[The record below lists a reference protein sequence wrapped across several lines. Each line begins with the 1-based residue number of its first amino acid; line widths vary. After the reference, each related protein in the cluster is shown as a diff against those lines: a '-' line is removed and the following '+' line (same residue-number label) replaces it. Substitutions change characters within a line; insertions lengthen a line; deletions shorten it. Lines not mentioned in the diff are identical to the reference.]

1 MKNIEKFN
9 QILIV
14 GYGVSGKSV
23 FNFLTKRGFCVSVY
37 DDQISSINNKV
48 LDGIELIIKSP
59 SIPIMKHNCH
69 TIIKEAQ
76 NLNIPIISTFDVFR
90 LCNPDAKI
98 IAITGTNGKS
108 TTTALIYHILKNLGV
123 SISIGG
129 NIGIPYFE
137 MPKSDWYVLE
147 MSSYELESSKYLDFE
162 LACVIN
168 IEPDHLGFHG
178 TFENYVQSKHKA
190 LDNAKIRFISSDDK
204 ITYDA
209 YKDKDNVIIIS
220 SANTFDNVK
229 NLIGKHNH
237 QNISFA
243 CEICK
248 QFGFSSQEIF
258 DQIMTFKPLSH
269 RINQVRVINNI
280 LFVNDSKATNP
291 GSSAR
296 ALDTFSEYKIYWLV
310 GGRSKKTDPMPY
322 IKDYLPSVQKI
333 YLFGESM
340 QEFEKI
346 FKDTKEFVKCETM
359 QNALNVAFE
368 DAKHDGLKSV
378 ILLSPMCASFDQ
390 FDNFEQRG
398 EIFEKLVKDLK
409 DE

>member
-1 MKNIEKFN
+1 MQNINRFKK
-9 QILIV
+9 ILIV

-23 FNFLTKRGFCVSVY
+23 FRYLTRNGFCVSVY
-37 DDQISSINNKV
+37 DDKSSSKNDQLLN
-48 LDGIELIIKSP
+48 GIELVIKSP
-59 SIPIMKHNCH
+59 SIPIMEHNCH
-69 TIIKEAQ
+69 PIIKEAQ
-76 NLNIPIISTFDVFR
+76 HFNIPIVSTFDVFR

-129 NIGIPYFE
+129 NIGIPYFD

-162 LACVIN
+162 MACVIN

-178 TFENYVQSKHKA
+178 TFDNYVKSKHKA
-190 LDNAKIRFISSDDK
+190 LDNAKFRFISSDDK

-209 YKDKDNVIIIS
+209 YKDKDHVISIAS
-220 SANTFDNVK
+220 TNTFDNFE

-237 QNISFA
+237 QNMSFA
-243 CEICK
+243 YEICK

-258 DQIMTFKPLSH
+258 DKIITFKPLPH
-269 RINQVRVINNI
+269 RINQVRRIKNV
-280 LFVNDSKATNP
+280 LFINDSKATNP

-296 ALDTFSEYKIYWLV
+296 ALDTFSNYTIYWLV

-322 IKDYLPSVQKI
+322 IKDYLPSVKKM

-340 QEFEKI
+340 QEFAES
-346 FKDTKEFVKCETM
+346 FKDIKECVKCDTM
-359 QNALNVAFE
+359 QNALNTAFA
-368 DAKHDGLKSV
+368 DACHDGLKSV

-409 DE
+409 YE